1 MSSYP
6 FRNQHYAQDSYAHN
20 AYNNAGQGTYPYDH
34 DRNVNQYN
42 SYESDHYARDA
53 QSNVYDQSS
62 VGPDVPEK
70 NEKVYN
76 EGNSPYGARGAT
88 MDPIYTGNSIWSRDD
103 KRAMA
108 KRSVPAKLFR
118 VLICIILNAIIVIIS
133 IICLVVIFARPFNV
147 GVGTITP
154 PSSNSVSLD
163 GNAITFNGS
172 IDFIVSNP
180 NTISSSLS
188 LDAKVY
194 DTVDTSQD
202 IGRGSVESAK
212 IDANANSTIHFPY
225 QIRYD
230 YTADKSKLILQDL
243 VSKCTSNK
251 ELDLQLKINAKIK
264 ILSVPVPVAFSQDVN
279 FDCPIPSDI
288 LKNIAGGGLG
298 GLASSLTGRSRIT
311 DDHHEL

>member
-1 MSSYP
+1 MSYP
-6 FRNQHYAQDSYAHN
+6 FTNQHYAQDSYAHN
-20 AYNNAGQGTYPYDH
+20 AYHNGNQGRYSQEQNQ
-34 DRNVNQYN
+34 NVNQYN
-42 SYESDHYARDA
+42 SYESDNYARDT
-53 QSNVYDQSS
+53 QTNVHDQSS
-62 VGPDVPEK
+62 LGPEVPEK
-70 NEKVYN
+70 SEKMYN
-76 EGNSPYGARGAT
+76 EGNSPYGARGAAS
-88 MDPIYTGNSIWSRDD
+88 DPIYTGNSIWSHDD
-103 KRAMA
+103 KRSMA

-118 VLICIILNAIIVIIS
+118 VLFCIIINAIIVIVS

-147 GVGTITP
+147 GVGTVTP

-180 NTISSSLS
+180 NSISSALS

-194 DTVDTSQD
+194 DTVDKSQD

-230 YTADKSKLILQDL
+230 YTADKNKLILQDL
-243 VSKCTSNK
+243 LSKCTSK
-251 ELDLQLKINAKIK
+251 SQLDLELKINANIK
-264 ILSVPVPVAFSQDVN
+264 ILSVPVPVSFSQDIN

-288 LKNIAGGGLG
+288 LKNIGGGSLG
-298 GLASSLTGRSRIT
+298 SLASSLTGRSRIP

>member
-1 MSSYP
+1 MSYP
-6 FRNQHYAQDSYAHN
+6 FTNQHYAQDSYAHN
-20 AYNNAGQGTYPYDH
+20 AYNNGGAQGQYSYDQ
-34 DRNVNQYN
+34 NQNLNQHN
-42 SYESDHYARDA
+42 SYESDGYARDTKT
-53 QSNVYDQSS
+53 NVHDQSS

-70 NEKVYN
+70 SEKMYN
-76 EGNSPYGARGAT
+76 EGNSPYGARGGAA
-88 MDPIYTGNSIWSRDD
+88 DPIYTGNSIWSHDD
-103 KRAMA
+103 KRSMA

-118 VLICIILNAIIVIIS
+118 VLFCIIINAIIVIIS

-147 GVGTITP
+147 GVGTVTP
-154 PSSNSVSLD
+154 PSQNSVSLD

-180 NTISSSLS
+180 NSISSALS

-194 DTVDTSQD
+194 DTVDKSQD

-230 YTADKSKLILQDL
+230 YAADKNKLILQDL
-243 VSKCTSNK
+243 ISKCTSNSQ
-251 ELDLQLKINAKIK
+251 LDLQLKINANIK
-264 ILSVPVPVAFSQDVN
+264 ILSVPVPVAFSQDIN

-288 LKNIAGGGLG
+288 LKNIAGGSLG
-298 GLASSLTGRSRIT
+298 SLASSFGARSRIP